1 MFRSI
6 RWRIAVPYVLLILV
20 AMIGLAFYLSAM
32 VHGVYLSNLEGQLVA
47 EARAVRDVVEP
58 LLAPEASIG
67 TFEPLM
73 GRYARLFSARITV
86 IAADGTV
93 LGDSHES
100 PVTMENHLY
109 RPEVQ
114 QALAGDYG
122 QSIRFSKTLGYDM
135 MYVAVRVPAE
145 GQVAGLVRVALP
157 LSEVNAQI
165 GRLRRA
171 MLGAALIT
179 MLLAASLAV
188 IMAEQTARPIRQLT
202 QVVQRMAGGDLQ
214 ARIFVSS
221 QDEVGRLAR
230 AFDDMA
236 SQLSQQVTSLEEEQ
250 SRLAAVLDTMSGGV
264 IITDDEGDVRLIN
277 PAAARLLETTPE
289 RAMGLSFAQVVRQHQ
304 LIELWRHCRET
315 GEESST
321 AVEAGRRRLFLQ
333 AIIKPFQE
341 VGSQG
346 YLVVLQDLT
355 RIRQLETVR
364 RDFISNISHELRTPL
379 AGLKSLVE
387 TLRDGALDDP
397 PAAQRFLDHMDAEV
411 DALTQMV
418 EELLELSRI
427 ESGRMPLRLGPV
439 PVGEIVLPAVERLRP
454 QAERANLTIDT
465 DLPVDLPPVLAERER
480 VQQVVTNLV
489 HNAVKFTPPGGQI
502 QISAKAAGDEVVI
515 RVRDTG
521 VGIAPDDLPRIFERF
536 YKADRARSGGGTG
549 LGLAIAR
556 HIVQAHGGRIWV
568 ESPVTAP
575 ETGKVEQGSAFY
587 FSLRMASK
595 DRGPEH

>member
-1 MFRSI
+1 MFRSM
-6 RWRIAVPYVLLILV
+6 RWRIAVPYVLLIVV
-20 AMIGLAFYLSAM
+20 AMVGLAFYLSAI

-47 EARAVRDVVEP
+47 EARAVREVVEP
-58 LLAPEASIG
+58 LLAPTVSTG
-67 TFEPLM
+67 TLEPLM
-73 GRYARLFSARITV
+73 GRYARLFGARITV

-100 PVTMENHLY
+100 PITMENHLY

-122 QSIRFSKTLGYDM
+122 QSIRYSTTLGYDM

-165 GRLRRA
+165 GHLRWA
-171 MLGAALIT
+171 MLGATLIT
-179 MLLAASLAV
+179 VLLAAILAV
-188 IMAEQTARPIRQLT
+188 IMAERTARPIRQLT

-221 QDEVGRLAR
+221 QDEVGRLTR
-230 AFDDMA
+230 AFNDMA
-236 SQLSQQVTSLEEEQ
+236 SQLSEQVTTLAEEQ

-264 IITDDEGDVRLIN
+264 IITDDQGEVRLIN
-277 PAAARLLETTPE
+277 PAAAQLLETTPE
-289 RAMGLSFAQVVRQHQ
+289 KAMGLSFAQVVRQHQ
-304 LIELWRHCRET
+304 LIELWRHCHET
-315 GEESST
+315 GEESSA
-321 AVEAGRRRLFLQ
+321 AVEAGRRGLFLQ
-333 AIIKPFQE
+333 AIIKPFRE
-341 VGSQG
+341 VGSRG

-379 AGLKSLVE
+379 AGLKSVVE

-411 DALTQMV
+411 DALIQMV

-427 ESGRMPLRLGPV
+427 ESGRVPLRLGLV
-439 PVGEIVLPAVERLRP
+439 PVGDIVLPAVERLRP

-465 DLPVDLPPVLAERER
+465 DLPVGLPPVLADPGR
-480 VQQVVTNLV
+480 VEQVVTNLV
-489 HNAVKFTPPGGQI
+489 HNALKFTPPRGQI
-502 QISAKAAGDEVVI
+502 RISAQVVDDEMVI
-515 RVRDTG
+515 QVRDTG
-521 VGIAPDDLPRIFERF
+521 VGIAADDLARLFERF

-549 LGLAIAR
+549 LGLSIAK
-556 HIVQAHGGRIWV
+556 HIVQAHGGRIWA
-568 ESPVTAP
+568 ESPVAVP
-575 ETGKVEQGSAFY
+575 ETGKAQQGSAFY
-587 FSLRMASK
+587 FTLPLAQRN
-595 DRGPEH
+595 RGPER